1 MTHGIGKIIDAEKTA
16 ARQDSVRETT
26 LKDIENQFT
35 ANALNVDRRKL
46 TSVLAETVD
55 ILRRCGRGWIIS
67 KPIFGLSIASKMRNI
82 CSPSIWPQPLIGKY
96 ISTDSVIG
104 HGLGI

>member
-1 MTHGIGKIIDAEKTA
+1 MTHGIGKIIDAERAA
-16 ARQDSVRETT
+16 ARQDSVRETI

-46 TSVLAETVD
+46 TGVLAGTVD

-67 KPIFGLSIASKMRNI
+67 KPIYGLSIVSKMRTI
-82 CSPSIWPQPLIGKY
+82 YSPSTCPRL
-96 ISTDSVIG
+96 S
-104 HGLGI
+104 